1 MERSRWRGHDTF
13 EAQFRMLDAID
24 AIEAGDAEAC
34 RTLIQAH
41 ITCRM
46 EEIARVMDAG
56 MVRLYSR

>member
-13 EAQFRMLDAID
+13 EAHFRMID
-24 AIEAGDAEAC
+24 AIEASDAEAC

-46 EEIARVMDAG
+46 EEIARVVDAG

>member
-1 MERSRWRGHDTF
+1 
-13 EAQFRMLDAID
+13 MLD

-46 EEIARVMDAG
+46 EEIARVVDAG